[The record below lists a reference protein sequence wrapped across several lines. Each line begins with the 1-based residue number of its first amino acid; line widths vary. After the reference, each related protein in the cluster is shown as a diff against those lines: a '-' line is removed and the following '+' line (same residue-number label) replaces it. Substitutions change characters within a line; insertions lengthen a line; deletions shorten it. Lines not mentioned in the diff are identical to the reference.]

1 MGEKVIEINGLTKK
15 YGSFIAVNEL
25 SLTIEKG
32 QVYGILGPNGSGKT
46 TTLGMILDVINPSS
60 GSYTWFDTKP
70 FENHRNNIGSILEQP
85 IFYPDLSAYR
95 NLEISCAIKK
105 APLERIDL
113 VLERVGLLERKH
125 SKFRTYSLGMKQRLA
140 LASALLADPDVLVLD
155 EPTNG
160 LDPQGIN
167 QMRGLI
173 KGIAS
178 EGKTIIISS
187 HLLDEIQKTCTH
199 VAILRKG
206 TLLRAGEIGELIK
219 TPRSFEVNSIDRPAL
234 IEALKSCPFVVKYEE
249 KGANILV
256 VCERSTTGSQLNEY
270 LVSKQVYLSHLNK
283 FKISL
288 EEEFLNI
295 VNN

>member
-15 YGSFIAVNEL
+15 YGSFVAVDEL

-46 TTLGMILDVINPSS
+46 TTLGMILDVINPTS
-60 GSYTWFDTKP
+60 GSYTWFESKP
-70 FENHRNNIGSILEQP
+70 FENHRKNIGSILEQP

-105 APLERIDL
+105 APLERIDI

-125 SKFRTYSLGMKQRLA
+125 SKFRTFSLGMKQRLA
-140 LASALLADPDVLVLD
+140 LASALLADPEVLVLD

-173 KGIAS
+173 NGIAK

-206 TLLRAGEIGELIK
+206 SLLKAGEIGELIQ
-219 TPRSFEVNSIDRPAL
+219 TPTSFEINAMDRAAL
-234 IEALKSCPFVVKYEE
+234 LKAITQCPFILKHEE
-249 KGANILV
+249 KGDNILV
-256 VCERSTTGSQLNEY
+256 SCENAITGSQLNQYMAEQ
-270 LVSKQVYLSHLNK
+270 KIYLSHIHR

>member
-15 YGSFIAVNEL
+15 YGNFTAVNQL
-25 SLTIEKG
+25 NLTIEKG

-46 TTLGMILDVINPSS
+46 TTLGMILDVINPTS
-60 GSYTWFDTKP
+60 GSYTWFETKP
-70 FENHRNNIGSILEQP
+70 FENHRNNIGAILEQP

-113 VLERVGLLERKH
+113 VLERVGLLDRKN
-125 SKFRTYSLGMKQRLA
+125 SKFSAYSLGMKQRLA
-140 LASALLADPDVLVLD
+140 LASALLGDPDVLVLD

-167 QMRGLI
+167 QMRELI

-206 TLLRAGEIGELIK
+206 TLLKAGEIGELIK
-219 TPRSFEVNSIDRPAL
+219 TPTSFEINAISRDAL
-234 IEALKSCPFVVKYEE
+234 LEGLKNCPFVLSHEE
-249 KGANILV
+249 RGDHILV
-256 VCERSTTGSQLNEY
+256 VCETNTTGSQLNEY
-270 LVSKQVYLSHLNK
+270 LASKQVYLSHLNK